1 MALACAGGEGA
12 WSGLC
17 GLFRS
22 VKKGRQGPGP
32 EGMPTKPR
40 DARQLGRRRDNHS
53 SGMSEGSPPCP
64 ATRRQ
69 QWCGHAVWW
78 PSRATLRYR
87 AATLGLKCL
96 RLSSSSLAERGAK
109 QASPTRFRHDKHR
122 VGWERGAQRTPTK
135 VFFLFFLKPCRSEF
149 LHGFIKIG
157 KFTGLEGAPDWTGH
171 YRDLKCRAI
180 GFLPLPTTGK
190 IFFPL

>member
-96 RLSSSSLAERGAK
+96 RLSSSLPGRARCETGFTNAFQARQTPSGLGKRGSEDTHK
-109 QASPTRFRHDKHR
+109 
-122 VGWERGAQRTPTK
+122 G
-135 VFFLFFLKPCRSEF
+135 FFLFFLKPCRSEF